1 MLIDSHAHIQL
12 KNFDNDREAM
22 LVRAQKAGVGYII
35 AIGFDLETSTG
46 AIRLA
51 EQYDFVYATVG
62 MHPHDAKL
70 LNDEII
76 ARFREIAQ
84 HPKVI
89 AVGEMGLDY
98 YRNLSPRSIQQK
110 AFEAQLRL
118 AQELNLPIIVHD
130 RDAHEDI
137 MEILRQYAG
146 KMERDFSEVRSNLP
160 DEWKDGRM
168 EGKGERRI
176 SVEVA
181 REAKQSHKSALQKG
195 ENRRR
200 REYRRGVLHCFSGD
214 IDMAKE
220 AIDLGFYISIAG
232 PVTYPKSLSLQK
244 VAREVPMNSLL
255 LETDCPW
262 LAPACRVAGRGA
274 GSPQFRRG
282 KRNEPAYIKVIAEK
296 IAELRGVSITTIAD
310 ATTANVKTLFGI

>member
-1 MLIDSHAHIQL
+1 MILIDSHAHIQL

-22 LVRAQKAGVGYII
+22 FARAKKAGVECII
-35 AIGFDLETSTG
+35 TIGFDLETSMG

-76 ARFREIAQ
+76 ARFRELAQ
-84 HPKVI
+84 HPKVV
-89 AVGEMGLDY
+89 AMGEMGLDY

-137 MEILRQYAG
+137 MEILRQYVG
-146 KMERDFSEVRSNLP
+146 KME
-160 DEWKDGRM
+160 K
-168 EGKGERRI
+168 
-176 SVEVA
+176 
-181 REAKQSHKSALQKG
+181 H
-195 ENRRR
+195 
-200 REYRRGVLHCFSGD
+200 GVLHCFSGD
-214 IDMAKE
+214 IEMAKE

-232 PVTYPKSLSLQK
+232 PVTYPKSLSLQR
-244 VAREVPMNSLL
+244 VAREVTLNSLL

-262 LAPACRVAGRGA
+262 LA
-274 GSPQFRRG
+274 PQFRRG
-282 KRNEPAYIKVIAEK
+282 KRNEPAYIKSIAEM
-296 IAELRGVSITTIAD
+296 IAELRGVSVTTIAD
-310 ATTANVKTLFGI
+310 ATTANVTKLFF

>member
-22 LVRAQKAGVGYII
+22 LARAQKAGVECII
-35 AIGFDLETSTG
+35 TIGFDLETSMS
-46 AIRLA
+46 AISLA

-76 ARFREIAQ
+76 VRFRELAR
-84 HPKVI
+84 HPKVV
-89 AVGEMGLDY
+89 AMGEMGLDY
-98 YRNLSPRSIQQK
+98 YRNLSPRSFQQK

-137 MEILRQYAG
+137 MEILRQYVG
-146 KMERDFSEVRSNLP
+146 KE
-160 DEWKDGRM
+160 GR
-168 EGKGERRI
+168 EGKRGN
-176 SVEVA
+176 
-181 REAKQSHKSALQKG
+181 G
-195 ENRRR
+195 ENRH
-200 REYRRGVLHCFSGD
+200 GVLHCFSGD

-220 AIDLGFYISIAG
+220 AIGLGFYISIAG

-244 VAREVPMNSLL
+244 VAREVPMDSLL

-262 LAPACRVAGRGA
+262 LA
-274 GSPQFRRG
+274 PQFRRG
-282 KRNEPAYIKVIAEK
+282 KRNEPAYITAIAEK
-296 IAELRGVSITTIAD
+296 TAELRGVSITTIAD